1 MNLIDG
7 CGFVHRKPDLSQNE
21 IIQSIVFLKEVGW
34 TKLKAIK
41 WLSKNNYYFYVF
53 DDKKTQI
60 RFRQYNP
67 DSLHDGYYIS
77 KKINTDD
84 KPINLIIFIKNHHT
98 DGGSIMLNNKNF
110 LNNKERFNLFIDA
123 FTKRFLK
130 TTEIEK
136 KKNIEKNKYLDT
148 VRKANKK
155 RLKTV
160 LKT

>member
-7 CGFVHRKPDLSQNE
+7 CGIVNRNPDLSQSE
-21 IIQSIVFLKEVGW
+21 IIQSVVFLRDYGW
-34 TKLKAIK
+34 TYLKAIK
-41 WLSKNNYYFYVF
+41 WLDENDYYSDMADV
-53 DDKKTQI
+53 KKSQI

-67 DSLHDGYYIS
+67 DSLHDGYYVS

-84 KPINLIIFIKNHHT
+84 KPINLIIFRKNNIE
-98 DGGSIMLNNKNF
+98 GNGFMLNNKNI
-110 LNNKERFNLFIDA
+110 LTNKERFNSFIDL

-130 TTEIEK
+130 TAEIEK

-160 LKT
+160 LKK